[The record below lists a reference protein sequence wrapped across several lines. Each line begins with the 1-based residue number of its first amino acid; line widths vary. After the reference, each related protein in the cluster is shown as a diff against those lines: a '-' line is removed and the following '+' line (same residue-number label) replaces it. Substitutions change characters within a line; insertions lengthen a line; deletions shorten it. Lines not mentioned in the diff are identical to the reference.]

1 MNPLVSIIIPVYN
14 SHRTLYKC
22 VDSVLNQLFKDWE
35 LLLIDD
41 GSTDGS
47 GKICE
52 EYASKDKRI
61 KVFHKENGGVSSAR
75 NLGIDNSN
83 GLWLTFID
91 SDDWVENGYMSDLLL
106 DQNIDFVAT
115 YYVAEGWKNWVS
127 LPFVDRVY
135 NLENMH
141 YFLDECILKLIFPFG
156 KLFKKDIIDKYKLRF
171 DKKLSYGE
179 DTLFVYNYLRYI
191 NSARV
196 TSQSM
201 YHYICNSV
209 GSLSKE
215 RHSWSLYSDLI
226 DLLCNSINSLEQ
238 RFEWDGCYVRYI
250 CVRDIYKRYLN
261 FLKEDNLLRS
271 IRELRS
277 VCKNNNVLESLK
289 YSLDEDLTLK
299 RRIFNIMY
307 INKMYLFCAIILYFY
322 RKL

>member
-14 SHRTLYKC
+14 SDRTLHKC
-22 VDSVLNQLFKDWE
+22 VDSVLSQLFTDWE

-47 GKICE
+47 GRICD
-52 EYASKDKRI
+52 EYVSKDKRI

-91 SDDWVENGYMSDLLL
+91 SDDWIEKGYLSDLLL
-106 DQNIDFVAT
+106 DNNVDFVAT
-115 YYVAEGWKNWVS
+115 YYVADGWKNWVS
-127 LPFVDRVY
+127 LPFTDKTY
-135 NLENMH
+135 NIENMH
-141 YFLDECILKLIFPFG
+141 DFLNECILKLIFPFG
-156 KLFKKDIIDKYKLRF
+156 KLFRRDIIEKYRLRF
-171 DKKLSYGE
+171 DEKLSYGE

-209 GSLSKE
+209 GSLSKK

-226 DLLCNSINSLEQ
+226 DLLCNSLDELEQ
-238 RFEWDGCYVRYI
+238 RFEWNSCFVRYI
-250 CVRDIYKRYLN
+250 CVRDIYKWYFN
-261 FLKEDNLLRS
+261 FLKNDNPLKN
-271 IRELRS
+271 IKKLRS
-277 VCKNNNVLESLK
+277 VCKNNNVLENLR

-299 RRIFNIMY
+299 RRIFNIML
-307 INKMYLFCAIILYFY
+307 INKMYFFCAIILYYY